1 MPRPDDPRPPSGE
14 TDAGGPGTGTDVVTT
29 ADTSRSRT
37 QAAIRAVLVIAYL
50 VVVFGILLPAVV
62 DYGEVLAAFQAAPPE
77 WLLVV
82 ALIGVGCWVL
92 EGLAIKALM
101 PGLSTLRSVTAFLA
115 MAAVGNTVPGP
126 FNLPVGYAMFR
137 TWQIPPGLSALA
149 LTLNSLL
156 SQVGKLLL
164 PAIAILF
171 LTLNGRI
178 PGWGYLVAVII
189 MIPVAIGSFVGIWVL
204 RSEAFA
210 RRMGALAT
218 RASDA
223 VARRIHRVEPMD
235 MTGRLLDFREA
246 ARALLVQRAI
256 PAVATQVLV
265 RTAWGVCLW
274 ASLRAVG
281 VSGEL
286 IPWDVVLGV
295 YAVVLAVTVIPIS
308 PGGAGVPELLYIAL
322 FSRYVG
328 NDAYTDAITAGVML
342 FRAFQWFVPI
352 PVGYVAL
359 YLHRRANRR
368 PGSAAR
374 EAVTSGPGGGIAG

>member
-1 MPRPDDPRPPSGE
+1 MD
-14 TDAGGPGTGTDVVTT
+14 TTAATT
-29 ADTSRSRT
+29 ADTSRSRA

-50 VVVFGILLPAVV
+50 VVVFGVLLPAVV
-62 DYGEVLAAFQAAPPE
+62 DYGDVLAAFQAAPPE

-101 PGLSTLRSVTAFLA
+101 PGLSALRSVTAFLS

-137 TWQIPPGLSALA
+137 TWKIPPGLSALS

-189 MIPVAIGSFVGIWVL
+189 MVPVAIGSFVGIWVL
-204 RSEAFA
+204 KSEAFA

-223 VARRIHRVEPMD
+223 VARRIHRVEPTD
-235 MTGRLLDFREA
+235 MTGRLLDFRED

-328 NDAYTDAITAGVML
+328 NDAYTDIITAGVML

-368 PGSAAR
+368 PGNAAR
-374 EAVTSGPGGGIAG
+374 EAVSPGPGSGIAG